1 MIPNINPKQLE
12 KMARQMGMQ
21 MENIDA
27 TEVIIKSPKGN
38 LLIKNPQVSRVCMG
52 STETFQVMGDV
63 VREDSSKSDEDIE
76 LIVAKTGVTK
86 EKAEKLLK
94 DADGD
99 VVVAIKKAGAK
110 K

>member
-21 MENIDA
+21 MENIEA
-27 TEVIIKSPKGN
+27 TEVIIKSPNGN
-38 LLIKNPQVSRVCMG
+38 IVIKNPQVSKVCMG

-63 VREDSSKSDEDIE
+63 VKEESINDEDID
-76 LIVAKTGVTK
+76 IVSSKTGLSK
-86 EKAEKLLK
+86 EKAQELLTETK
-94 DADGD
+94 GD
-99 VVVAIKKAGAK
+99 VVLAIKKAGVK

>member
-21 MENIDA
+21 MENIEA

-38 LLIKNPQVSRVCMG
+38 IIIKNTQVSKVCMG

-63 VREDSSKSDEDIE
+63 TKEDSSGSKEDIE
-76 LIVAKTGVTK
+76 LIVAKTGVSN

-94 DADGD
+94 EADGD
-99 VVVAIKKAGAK
+99 VVTAIKRAK

>member
-21 MENIDA
+21 MENIEA
-27 TEVIIKSPKGN
+27 TEVIIKSPSGN
-38 LLIKNPQVSRVCMG
+38 IIIKNPNVSRVCMG

-63 VREDSSKSDEDIE
+63 VREDSSKSEEDIE
-76 LIVAKTGVTK
+76 LIVAKTGLTK

-99 VVVAIKKAGAK
+99 VVLAIKKGAK

>member
-21 MENIDA
+21 MENIEA

-38 LLIKNPQVSRVCMG
+38 IIIKNPQVSKVCMG

-63 VREDSSKSDEDIE
+63 TKEESSNSDEDIE
-76 LIVAKTGVTK
+76 LIASKTGLSK
-86 EKAEKLLK
+86 AKAEALLK
-94 DADGD
+94 EADGN
-99 VVVAIKKAGAK
+99 VALAIKRAK